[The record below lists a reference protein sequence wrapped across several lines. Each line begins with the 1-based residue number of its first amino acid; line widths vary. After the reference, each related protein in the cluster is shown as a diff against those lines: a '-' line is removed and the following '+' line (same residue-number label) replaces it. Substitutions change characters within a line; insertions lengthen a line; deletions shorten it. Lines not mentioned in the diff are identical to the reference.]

1 MISLNDIASQCDVK
15 HIMMPL
21 IKAITSVLNV
31 SAYIITSITA
41 RPMGLGVIPA
51 IMSVSTFKAAVF
63 LYTYIRYWIKIK
75 ITIIFFLDKTT
86 DLYQQLLDE
95 KKQNAD
101 RKMEFAKLNVQVS
114 LLEDLL
120 EEKKE
125 KITE

>member
-1 MISLNDIASQCDVK
+1 
-15 HIMMPL
+15 MMPL
-21 IKAITSVLNV
+21 IKTITSIFNV
-31 SAYIITSITA
+31 SAYIITNITA
-41 RPMGLGVIPA
+41 RPMGLAVILA
-51 IMSVSTFKAAVF
+51 IMSVSTFKASVI
-63 LYTYIRYWIKIK
+63 LYTCIPVHEILDKNIKIP
-75 ITIIFFLDKTT
+75 IFFFLDKTT